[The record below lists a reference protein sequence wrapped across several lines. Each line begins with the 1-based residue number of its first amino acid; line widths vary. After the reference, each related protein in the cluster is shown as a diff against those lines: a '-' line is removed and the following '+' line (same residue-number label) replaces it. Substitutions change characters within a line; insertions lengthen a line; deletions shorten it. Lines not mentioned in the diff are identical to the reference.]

1 MHTSP
6 TENAIEGT
14 VEVTEPLGDE
24 QIVDVSVGSE
34 ADGELEL
41 TVKVSNTTTSNA
53 ATTSDRR
60 CTRDWSTGSTER
72 PEAE

>member
-24 QIVDVSVGSE
+24 QIVDVSVGCE

-41 TVKVSNTTTSNA
+41 TVKVPNTTTSNA
-53 ATTSDRR
+53 ATTS
-60 CTRDWSTGSTER
+60 G
-72 PEAE
+72 